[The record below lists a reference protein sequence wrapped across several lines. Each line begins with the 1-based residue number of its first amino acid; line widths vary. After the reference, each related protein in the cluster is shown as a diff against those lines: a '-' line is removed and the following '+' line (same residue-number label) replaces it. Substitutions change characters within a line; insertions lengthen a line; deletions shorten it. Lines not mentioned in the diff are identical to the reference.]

1 MTARRRLPHRRR
13 SETFNVECSGLHYTV
28 TASWFDSGE
37 LGEIWVQNGKIDSA
51 ADAYVRD
58 ASVLASIALQ
68 RGATLD
74 EIRKSLMRDARGNPS
89 SPLGAALDFLTD
101 EETAP

>member
-1 MTARRRLPHRRR
+1 MTDRRRLPHRRH
-13 SETFNVECSGLHYTV
+13 SETFNVECGGLHYTV

-51 ADAYVRD
+51 ADAYVKD

-74 EIRKSLMRDARGNPS
+74 EIRKSLLRDARENPS
-89 SPLGAALDFLTD
+89 SPLGVALDHIAGD
-101 EETAP
+101 HP

>member
-1 MTARRRLPHRRR
+1 MTDRRRLPHRRA
-13 SETFNVECSGLHYTV
+13 SLSFSFQCNSGLPYTA

-37 LGEIWVQNGKIDSA
+37 LGEIWVQNRKIDSA
-51 ADAYVRD
+51 ADANVRD

-74 EIRKSLMRDARGNPS
+74 EIRKSLMRDTRGAAS
-89 SPLGAALDFLTD
+89 SPIGEALDII
-101 EETAP
+101 ARWR